1 MFSRACVFY
10 YTCEMSESMVGINK
24 QEHEKHKHNDR
35 GHFQRKG
42 VFVFSLK
49 SLTLTLKMLRAIVFV
64 NVFPIYSSQPRT
76 QEMSKYHPLK
86 HTSTN
91 KSRTNTET

>member
-1 MFSRACVFY
+1 MFY
-10 YTCEMSESMVGINK
+10 YTCEMTESMVGMNK
-24 QEHEKHKHNDR
+24 QENEKHKHNDR

-76 QEMSKYHPLK
+76 QEMMKHPQLK

-91 KSRTNTET
+91 KSRTHTET